1 MTQETDEKVEGW
13 LSQLN
18 LPQIIL
24 GRAGKAISELV
35 GSAVDI
41 PKAGIERVSS
51 KIRAETERQ
60 IAFDDKVHEKASE
73 LALGDDAFVMRAINK
88 HAERLLK
95 GQSNREKIAKAAL
108 DDLSEEGVE
117 SADVV
122 SEEIPEDW
130 MNHFS
135 AHAEKVSSEQMQS
148 LWAKVLAGQI
158 RKPGEFSLST
168 LRMMS
173 ELDQSIATSF
183 AKFIDHE
190 IGGSVILYNNG
201 SPQKSSSVNKELLDL
216 ESFGF
221 ITGVSG
227 GFSKTLKVNESGAVL
242 VPYGDFLILVY
253 MKDGMKEIVLPSL
266 PLTNTGK
273 QILSV
278 SVRKTPSEM
287 VEHLKLIL
295 NGKFEYFD
303 IYALDK
309 KNGSRTMGAYQ
320 GRIT

>member
-1 MTQETDEKVEGW
+1 VTQETDGKVEDW

-24 GRAGKAISELV
+24 GRAGKAISDLV

-60 IAFDDKVHEKASE
+60 IAFDNKVHEKASE
-73 LALGDDAFVMRAINK
+73 LALGDDAFVLRAINK
-88 HAERLLK
+88 NAERLLK

-108 DDLSEEGVE
+108 DDLSKEGVE
-117 SADVV
+117 SADVASEGV
-122 SEEIPEDW
+122 SEDW

-135 AHAEKVSSEQMQS
+135 AHAEKVSSEQMQN
-148 LWAKVLAGQI
+148 LWAKILAGQI

-173 ELDQSIATSF
+173 ELDQNIATKF
-183 AKFIDHE
+183 ANFIDHE

-201 SPQKSSSVNKELLDL
+201 APQKSSSVNKELLDL

-221 ITGVSG
+221 ISGVSG
-227 GFSKTLKVNESGAVL
+227 GFSKTLKARQDGTVM
-242 VPYGDFLILVY
+242 VPYGNFLIVVY
-253 MKDGMKEIVLPSL
+253 LKEGLKEIVLPSL

-278 SVRKTPSEM
+278 SVRKTPSQM

-295 NGKFEYFD
+295 NEKYNYFD
-303 IYALDK
+303 IYELDK
-309 KNGSRTMGAYQ
+309 RNSSLTMGAYQ